1 MFMYMSILSKKV
13 SRDAR
18 INISLETVP
27 KQPEIP
33 EPIGHEMSIFLEG
46 TTTHKNTAIPKATFG
61 DNPENEKIH
70 KMSAPLRKTCFSR
83 ESPTNQIPNPVGHEM
98 VIFLETVP
106 KEQKRIFRAIPK
118 AISRDSPQQAKTTK
132 AHRPPNEHIPR
143 DKSKI
148 PKPRGHEM
156 SIFLKTAPKITK
168 GNHSGAIPTPFLETV
183 PIAWIP
189 FVFFACLDCLEE
201 YANVLAYG
209 FYCLEKPAHFRL
221 LRGSDIFGSFGVC
234 WTVSKSVLISWLMG
248 FGIFVFFWAR
258 NMLVSDF

>member
-1 MFMYMSILSKKV
+1 
-13 SRDAR
+13 
-18 INISLETVP
+18 
-27 KQPEIP
+27 
-33 EPIGHEMSIFLEG
+33 
-46 TTTHKNTAIPKATFG
+46 
-61 DNPENEKIH
+61 
-70 KMSAPLRKTCFSR
+70 
-83 ESPTNQIPNPVGHEM
+83 
-98 VIFLETVP
+98 
-106 KEQKRIFRAIPK
+106 
-118 AISRDSPQQAKTTK
+118 
-132 AHRPPNEHIPR
+132 
-143 DKSKI
+143 
-148 PKPRGHEM
+148 M

-248 FGIFVFFWAR
+248 FGIFVFFGR
-258 NMLVSDF
+258 EICSFQISEKLSLVLLFFFGAVCLEKSADFLAYGLFRDTCSFPISERFRDLR